1 LSEDKPAKQAKEVSM
16 RDRFLRRPRAAAS
29 SAIGI
34 LLLASVCAAQGP
46 SSSSGSGYVPKRT
59 PDGQPDFQGYYNG
72 RGGSTSI
79 EPDIRTS
86 EVGAYDGVWSQ
97 DRRGPRAEGRW
108 PQVFVDGKPSPIP
121 MQPWARAQKQANLAK
136 ITEGNLVSSSQE
148 LDTVS
153 RCLPADPP
161 RSNLTYGYNGYQ
173 ILQPPGHVVILS
185 EWNHLYRIIPLDGR
199 PHVSDKIRLWMGDSR
214 GHWEGNTLVVDT
226 TNSNGRAWIDM
237 AGTFHSDQYHL
248 VERFTMTD
256 ANTINIETTITD
268 PKVFTSPWKLV
279 QVFDRAAPDYE
290 LFEYAC
296 TEGNRLVDNAVKKN

>member
-1 LSEDKPAKQAKEVSM
+1 M
-16 RDRFLRRPRAAAS
+16 RERFVRRPHAAGA
-29 SAIGI
+29 AIGV
-34 LLLASVCAAQGP
+34 LLLASTLCAGQGP
-46 SSSSGSGYVPKRT
+46 MSSPTGSAGSGHVPART

-97 DRRGPRAEGRW
+97 DRQGPRAEGRW
-108 PQVFVDGKPSPIP
+108 PQVLDAKTGKAVPIP
-121 MQPWARAQKQANLAK
+121 MQPWAREQKVANLKK

-153 RCLPADPP
+153 RCLPADAP

-173 ILQPPGHVVILS
+173 ILQPPGYFVILS

-199 PHVSDKIRLWMGDSR
+199 AHVSDKIRLWMGDSR

-237 AGTFHSDQYHL
+237 AGTFHSDAYHV

-256 ANTINIETTITD
+256 ANTVHIETTITD
-268 PKVFTSPWKLV
+268 PKVFTEPWKLV
-279 QVFDRAAPDYE
+279 QAFDRAAQDYE
-290 LFEYAC
+290 LYEYAC
-296 TEGNRLVDNAVKKN
+296 AEGNHLVDNAVKK